1 MTQKTITQKE
11 KSKKELKAEEQFKR
25 AKANLAKVKREMK
38 NELRKEQNH
47 HKYVIGGIVKK
58 YFPECFEF
66 SEVEL
71 NRIIACAFSLEDVQN
86 MIQTVISEREQ
97 SGDDAE
103 NEDGEGEEV
112 EG

>member
-1 MTQKTITQKE
+1 MAQKTIAQKE
-11 KSKKELKAEEQFKR
+11 KSKKELKAEEQLKR

-58 YFPECFEF
+58 YFPECFDF

-71 NRIIACAFSLEDVQN
+71 NRIIACAFSLVDVQN

-103 NEDGEGEEV
+103 NEDGEGEDI